1 MCCKC
6 VSASEI
12 LVFEVMGCQVSVSHQ
27 IRPFKC
33 GGTNGF
39 LVCHLDD
46 GAGEILTESQD
57 ISLSISLNQAF
68 VCGGISSFS
77 TSRRW

>member
-1 MCCKC
+1 MCCEC

-12 LVFEVMGCQVSVSHQ
+12 LVFEVMGCQVSVSRQ
-27 IRPFKC
+27 IRP
-33 GGTNGF
+33 
-39 LVCHLDD
+39 LSVVVPAALACHLDE

-57 ISLSISLNQAF
+57 INLSISLNQAF

-77 TSRRW
+77 TS